1 MREPTF
7 VIAGGQRCRTTWLV
21 HLLDEHPDVYMAKPV
36 HPEPKFFLSEPAP
49 GKDAGWYVR
58 TWFAAAT
65 TEAAVGEK
73 STSYMDA
80 PDVPRRMREAFPRL
94 QVVFVL
100 RNPVDRAVSNYRF
113 SRYHGLEKAPL
124 DVALRE
130 EERRVRET
138 SFPGVS
144 THPFAYV
151 RRGRY
156 AEHIDRFLEHFAP
169 EALKIVLEDDLAAEP
184 VATYRSL
191 FAFLGVDPDFTPASA
206 TRRENPSPSD
216 DLTLAPAT
224 FDYLLEQFEE
234 STRRLAGLL
243 GRDLGAWRRPSP
255 MIAAMLRAGAR
266 RRA

>member
-21 HLLDEHPDVYMAKPV
+21 RLLDEHPDVYMAKPV
-36 HPEPKFFLSEPAP
+36 HPEPKFFLSEPRP
-49 GKDAGWYVR
+49 EKDARWYVH

-80 PDVPRRMREAFPRL
+80 PDVPRRMKETFPGL

-100 RNPVDRAVSNYRF
+100 RNPIDRAVSNYRF
-113 SRYHGLEKAPL
+113 SRHHGLENAPL
-124 DVALRE
+124 DVALRQ

-144 THPFAYV
+144 THPFAYI

-156 AEHIDRFLEHFAP
+156 AEHIDRFLEHFSP
-169 EALKIVLEDDLAAEP
+169 DALKIVLEDDFAAEP
-184 VATYRSL
+184 VATCRDL
-191 FAFLGVDPDFTPASA
+191 FTFLGVDPDFTPVNA

-216 DLTLAPAT
+216 DLTLTPAT
-224 FDYLLEQFEE
+224 FDYLLEQFEQ
-234 STRRLAGLL
+234 STRRLADLL

-255 MIAAMLRAGAR
+255 MVDAMLRAGTR
-266 RRA
+266 RRP